1 MHALITH
8 RTWKKR
14 WIIPMWSVQIPLLAI
29 SMIVLAI
36 LIGIEVNAPE
46 DSFGNSQSTVQ
57 AWTVVNLVLAVIAF
71 LIDAVELSMYIHNDL
86 SPKLYLWFNTFKFS
100 IWIIPFA
107 WNIAMDFSAWQE
119 RGWNDIYL
127 YVAIGL
133 SSAVFASFIASL
145 TYSLVVFRTYRKRA
159 RTLYEK
165 YSTSELGGSNSDVF
179 YR

>member
-1 MHALITH
+1 MGFLVSISNFSRLLVPFGQFTSPIMHALITH

-57 AWTVVNLVLAVIAF
+57 RLVAEAVSLLQHIQV
-71 LIDAVELSMYIHNDL
+71 LD
-86 SPKLYLWFNTFKFS
+86 
-100 IWIIPFA
+100 
-107 WNIAMDFSAWQE
+107 MDHPICMEHSYGFSAWQE

>member
-1 MHALITH
+1 MGACFLVSISNFSRLLVPFGQFTSPIMHALITH

-86 SPKLYLWFNTFKFS
+86 SPKLYLCFNTFKFS

-107 WNIAMDFSAWQE
+107 SI
-119 RGWNDIYL
+119 
-127 YVAIGL
+127 
-133 SSAVFASFIASL
+133 IASL

-165 YSTSELGGSNSDVF
+165 YSTSEL
-179 YR
+179 